1 MKNQRNL
8 SVRMQKNSKKNSNY
22 FIKKS
27 NPNLKNSTEKVMET
41 MKYKMIFMNLS
52 QTDFRKTKTQLS

>member
-8 SVRMQKNSKKNSNY
+8 SVRIQKNSKKNSNY

-27 NPNLKNSTEKVMET
+27 NPNLKNNTEKVMET

-52 QTDFRKTKTQLS
+52 QTDFR